1 MTAIPARRRRRMAI
15 AITTSVLTMIALP
28 SGVVIGAQQL
38 LNGSGGNNV
47 ADSGATITIPNTP
60 TAMLGVTNSRN
71 ELVSLS
77 LVALT
82 PEGKGGT
89 IVSVPVGSAADVAKG
104 EAPRRIADSYTTGGV
119 AALRTDVENLLN
131 VSIDVFEVMNA
142 GQLGTAIAG
151 IGSQPVSLA
160 AAVNDTGA
168 DGKPLVVVPA
178 GSSTL
183 PAAQIAT
190 ALASSDSS
198 VAESVRLPQV
208 KALWAA
214 VARGGVA
221 LAAPTTDSTVPAES
235 EGEPTTV
242 SEFITNLLAGSV
254 DVWQF
259 TPTLLTDAVHNP
271 SNADMYSLDGGEVLM
286 VMASVSPSCLRLMN
300 DALSVML
307 DVPFGNTTYA
317 QQAVT
322 RLAFMGA
329 NVVLVRET
337 ADTPTEK
344 TVGYYDVTAVR
355 DEASSYADLLGAIDF
370 RPATETVE
378 GVNLRLVLG
387 NDFLAFLAAADE
399 PTTTVPE

>member
-38 LNGSGGNNV
+38 LNASGGNNV
-47 ADSGATITIPNTP
+47 ADSGSTIQIPNTP
-60 TAMLGVTNSRN
+60 TAMLGVVNSRN
-71 ELVSLS
+71 ELASLA
-77 LVALT
+77 LVAIT
-82 PEGKGGT
+82 PEGTGGT
-89 IVSVPVGSAADVAKG
+89 IVSVPVGASADVAKT
-104 EAPRRIADSYTTGGV
+104 EAPRRIADSYATGGV
-119 AALRTDVENLLN
+119 AALHTDVENLLN

-142 GQLGTAIAG
+142 TQLAEAISG
-151 IGSQPVSLA
+151 IGSQPVTLA
-160 AAVNDTGA
+160 APVNDTGA
-168 DGKPLVVVPA
+168 DGKPVVVAAA

-183 PAAQIAT
+183 TAAQVAA
-190 ALASSDSS
+190 ALASSESA
-198 VAESVRLPQV
+198 VAESARLPQV
-208 KALWAA
+208 KALWSA
-214 VARGGVA
+214 VARAGVA
-221 LAAPTTDSTVPAES
+221 KPTTESTAVPMTDA
-235 EGEPTTV
+235 PATV
-242 SEFITNLLAGSV
+242 GAFLARLLAGSV

-259 TPTLLTDAVHNP
+259 SGTLLTDAVHNP
-271 SNADMYSLDGGEVLM
+271 SNVDMYSLDGGEVLM

-300 DALSVML
+300 DALAVMV

-317 QQAVT
+317 REAVT

-337 ADTPTEK
+337 TDTPVEK

-355 DEASSYADLLGAIDF
+355 DEASTYTDLLGAIEF
-370 RPATETVE
+370 RPATEMIE

-399 PTTTVPE
+399 PSTTVPK

>member
-38 LNGSGGNNV
+38 LNASGGNNV
-47 ADSGATITIPNTP
+47 ADSGSTIQIPNTP
-60 TAMLGVTNSRN
+60 TAMLGVVNSRN
-71 ELVSLS
+71 ELVSLA
-77 LVALT
+77 LVAIT

-89 IVSVPVGSAADVAKG
+89 IVSVPVGAAADVAKT
-104 EAPRRIADSYTTGGV
+104 ETPRRIADSYATGGV

-142 GQLGTAIAG
+142 TQLGTAIAA
-151 IGSQPVSLA
+151 IGSQPVTLA

-168 DGKPLVVVPA
+168 DGKPVVVAAA
-178 GSSTL
+178 GASTL
-183 PAAQIAT
+183 TAAQIAA
-190 ALASSDSS
+190 ALASSETA
-198 VAESVRLPQV
+198 VAESARLPQV

-221 LAAPTTDSTVPAES
+221 RPTTDSTVASSSDSPA
-235 EGEPTTV
+235 TV
-242 SEFITNLLAGSV
+242 PAFLSQLLAGSV

-259 TPTLLTDAVHNP
+259 AGTLLTDAVHNP
-271 SNADMYSLDGGEVLM
+271 SNTDMYSLDGGEVLM

-300 DALSVML
+300 DALAVML

-317 QQAVT
+317 REAVT

-337 ADTPTEK
+337 TDTPVEK
-344 TVGYYDVTAVR
+344 TLGYYDVTAVR
-355 DEASSYADLLGAIDF
+355 DEASTYTDLLGAIEF
-370 RPATETVE
+370 RPATEVIE

-399 PTTTVPE
+399 PTSTVPK

>member
-1 MTAIPARRRRRMAI
+1 MAI
-15 AITTSVLTMIALP
+15 AITTSILTVIALP
-28 SGVVIGAQQL
+28 SGLVVGASQL
-38 LNGSGGNNV
+38 LNASGGNNV
-47 ADSGATITIPNTP
+47 ADSGATIQIPDTP
-60 TAMLGVTNSRN
+60 TAMLGVVNSRN
-71 ELVSLS
+71 ELVSLA
-77 LVALT
+77 LVAIT
-82 PEGKGGT
+82 PERKGGT
-89 IVSVPVGSAADVAKG
+89 IVSVPVGSAADVAST
-104 EAPRRIADSYTTGGV
+104 ETPRRIADSYTTGGV

-142 GQLGTAIAG
+142 SQLGTAIAAV
-151 IGSQPVSLA
+151 GSQPVQLA

-168 DGKPLVVVPA
+168 DGKPVVIAPA
-178 GSSTL
+178 GAQTL
-183 PAAQIAT
+183 TAAQIAA
-190 ALASSDSS
+190 ALASSDS
-198 VAESVRLPQV
+198 AAPESTRLAQV
-208 KALWAA
+208 KALWSA

-221 LAAPTTDSTVPAES
+221 QSTTDSTVASSSSPDLA
-235 EGEPTTV
+235 TV
-242 SEFITNLLAGSV
+242 PGFITQLLAGGV

-259 TPTLLTDAVHNP
+259 GATLLTDSRHNP
-271 SNADMYSLDGGEVLM
+271 ANADMYSLDGGEVLL

-317 QQAVT
+317 REAVT

-337 ADTPTEK
+337 ADVPTEK

-355 DEASSYADLLGAIDF
+355 DEASTYTDLLGAIEF
-370 RPATETVE
+370 KPATEMVE

-399 PTTTVPE
+399 PSTTVPK